1 MSSFSDPE
9 VIASLKGKFIPA
21 TDNDWF
27 NRRRKDAAG
36 EFFRSVA
43 DQGPRKGNG
52 TRQGH
57 YILTASGKLL
67 GFNNNRALDRRKA
80 FIADALAKW
89 DALPA
94 AEKRPGAI
102 KVPPLDPAKA
112 DAKFHAEPPEGGVVL
127 VASGRIL
134 KKDAAEKW
142 ARCAADEDAN
152 GWGHLAAVDRMWIQ
166 KDEWTEL
173 LATGKTGGPVPA
185 ALAQRLLRYHLVDFT
200 RGEPPFWKR
209 EEVRNL
215 KLDISPLGTPGHFKL
230 QGEALLATAADPA
243 KADRGFEVALLGKI
257 ETDKSGRPTRF
268 DLVALG
274 EHWGEGT
281 YTKGARPGRSPLGIA
296 FRLADPETPADLV
309 RPQGS
314 HWLTGYWEADRH

>member
-1 MSSFSDPE
+1 LSSFSDPE
-9 VIASLKGKFIPA
+9 IIASLKGKFIPA
-21 TDNDWF
+21 TDNDWY

-43 DQGPRKGNG
+43 DQGPRKGDG

-67 GFNNNRALDRRKA
+67 GFNNNRATDRRKA

-89 DALPA
+89 EALPE
-94 AEKRPGAI
+94 AEKKPGAI
-102 KVPPLDPAKA
+102 DVKPLVPSKSDP
-112 DAKFHAEPPEGGVVL
+112 KFHASPPQGGVVL
-127 VASGRIL
+127 VASERIL
-134 KKDAAEKW
+134 KKDAAGKW
-142 ARCAADEDAN
+142 ARCTADDDAN

-166 KDEWTEL
+166 KNEWTEL
-173 LATGKTGGPVPA
+173 LATGKTGGPVAA
-185 ALAQRLLRYHLVDFT
+185 ALAHRLLRYHLIDFT

-209 EEVRNL
+209 EEIRTL
-215 KLDISPLGTPGHFKL
+215 KLKISPLGKPGHYKL
-230 QGEALLATAADPA
+230 QGVALLATAADPA
-243 KADRGFEVALLGKI
+243 KAERGFEVALLGKI
-257 ETDKSGRPTRF
+257 ETDKTGKPTRF
-268 DLVALG
+268 DLVGLG

-296 FRLADPETPADLV
+296 LSLADPKKAADLI

-314 HWLTGYWEADRH
+314 HWLKGYWEADKH